1 MIGQTVS
8 HYKILE
14 KLGEGGMGE
23 VYLAEDTSL
32 GRKVAIKFLSSD
44 KASDSESRQRFVH
57 EARAQAMLSHPNIA
71 TFYEVGEE
79 NGQVFIVMEYI
90 EGQPLSRLAAG
101 EKLSLS
107 EILDIAIQVGEGL
120 QAAHEKGITHRDIKP
135 ENVLVTAK
143 RLAKIT
149 DFGLA
154 KWKGASTLT
163 QSGARMGTAY
173 YMSPE
178 QVEGKKVD
186 HRTDIFSLGIIL
198 YELLCAR
205 RPFEGDTDTAIFYD
219 LINTQ
224 PQPLARF
231 ARNLPEKL
239 EQIVMKCLAKKPEE
253 RYQHIDELLV
263 DLRSVKKKLETG
275 SPASETSKIASAP
288 SIAVLPF
295 TNMSPEPENEYFSDG
310 LTEEIIAHLAKI
322 RALKV
327 ISRTSVMRY
336 KQTAKSLKQIA
347 TELGVRHILEGSVR
361 KQGNHLRIT
370 AQLVDALEDAHLWAE
385 TYRGTVEDVFDIQ
398 EKVAGEIAEALKLKL
413 SPQEQRN
420 LEKRQT
426 ENTEAYQLY
435 LKGRYYW
442 NKRTEEGLKKGIEFF
457 EQAIEKDPTYAL
469 AYTGL
474 ADSYN
479 VLTAFGLVAPADAIP
494 RIRAAASRALEIDEA
509 LAEAHISRAWWAAC
523 FDREWE
529 TSEREFKLGIE
540 LNPNYATGHHWYS
553 LFLTCMGRFD
563 EAVTVIK
570 RALKLDPF
578 SLIINTNV
586 GWWVNYFDRRYD
598 QAIDQLQRTLDL
610 DANFIMAH
618 YGLALAYNESGKY
631 SEAILE
637 CEKAQRLSGG
647 WLEMT
652 AALGYSQALAGNR
665 KEAEKILGE
674 LKEVLPPR
682 YVSSYSI
689 ALIYFVLGKREQALD
704 WLEKGYEEKAFF
716 MIWLKVDPRWD
727 SLRSEPRFVSLLQ
740 KMGFGEITN

>member
-263 DLRSVKKKLETG
+263 DLRSIKKKLETG

>member
-32 GRKVAIKFLSSD
+32 GRKVAIKFLSAD
-44 KASDSESRQRFVH
+44 KYADPESRQRFIH
-57 EARAQAMLSHPNIA
+57 EARTQAILSHPNIV
-71 TFYEVGEE
+71 TFHEVGEE
-79 NGQVFIVMEYI
+79 NGRIFIVMEYI
-90 EGQPLSRLAAG
+90 GGQPLSRFAA
-101 EKLSLS
+101 EETISLS
-107 EILDIAIQVGEGL
+107 EILNIAIQIGEGL
-120 QAAHEKGITHRDIKP
+120 QAAHEKGITHRDVKP

-143 RLAKIT
+143 RHAKIT

-163 QSGARMGTAY
+163 QTGTRMGTAF

-186 HRTDIFSLGIIL
+186 HRTDIFSLGTIL

-219 LINTQ
+219 LVHTH
-224 PQPLARF
+224 PHPVARYN
-231 ARNLPEKL
+231 RDVPEKL
-239 EQIVMKCLAKKPEE
+239 EQSIFKCLAKKPEE

-263 DLRSVKKKLETG
+263 DLRSVKKILATG
-275 SPASETSKIASAP
+275 SSASEGSKNVSGH

-295 TNMSPEPENEYFSDG
+295 TNMSSEPENEYFSDG

-336 KQTAKSLKQIA
+336 KQTSKPLMLIA

-398 EKVAGEIAEALKLKL
+398 ERVAGEIAEALKLKL
-413 SPQEQRN
+413 SPQEQKN
-420 LEKRQT
+420 IEKRQT

-435 LKGRYYW
+435 LKGRYFW
-442 NKRTEEGLKKGIEFF
+442 NKRTEEALKKGIEYF
-457 EQAIEKDPTYAL
+457 EQAIEKDPGYAL
-469 AYTGL
+469 AYAGL

-479 VLTAFGLVAPADAIP
+479 VLSAYTLIAPKEAIP
-494 RIRAAASRALEIDEA
+494 RMRAAALKALEIDA
-509 LAEAHISRAWWAAC
+509 TLGEAHISLAWMTAC
-523 FDREWE
+523 YDWDWK
-529 TSEREFKLGIE
+529 TAEREFKLGLE
-540 LNPNYATGHHWYS
+540 LNPNYATGHHWYA
-553 LFLTCMGRFD
+553 LFLSNMGRSD
-563 EAVTVIK
+563 EAMIAIK
-570 RALKLDPF
+570 KAQELDPF
-578 SLIINTNV
+578 SLMINTNV
-586 GWWVNYFDRRYD
+586 GWWVGYFARQYD
-598 QAIDQLQRTLDL
+598 QGINQLHKTLEMDP
-610 DANFIMAH
+610 NFVMAH
-618 YGLALAYNESGKY
+618 YGLALSYNEIGKY

-637 CEKAQRLSGG
+637 CQKAREFSGG
-647 WLEMT
+647 RLEMT

-665 KEAEKILGE
+665 KETAKILGE
-674 LKEVLPPR
+674 LKEVLSRR

-689 ALIYFVLGKREQALD
+689 ALIYLVLDDKEQALE
-704 WLEKGYEEKAFF
+704 WLEKAFEERAFF
-716 MIWLKVDPRWD
+716 MGWLKTDPRLD
-727 SLRSEPRFVSLLQ
+727 PLRTEPRFAALLQ
-740 KMGFGEITN
+740 KLGFDK